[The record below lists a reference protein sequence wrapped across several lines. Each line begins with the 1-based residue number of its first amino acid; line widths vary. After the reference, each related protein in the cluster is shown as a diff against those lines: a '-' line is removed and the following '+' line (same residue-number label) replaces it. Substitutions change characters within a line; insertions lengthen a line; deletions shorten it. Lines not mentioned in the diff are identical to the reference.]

1 MTMVS
6 GVQGANYGYVNRVS
20 KREQKLD
27 EKVFAEAQK
36 QVKKAE
42 VRNADWGL
50 YAAQNC
56 LARDLVNAEPDE
68 CELIMKKMDYIQSC
82 MNKNIMLDADIYNG
96 KTKGKSELMA
106 ARSQMLK
113 TGCDGLSGVMNSTAD
128 VVKSVPKF
136 SLVA

>member
-42 VRNADWGL
+42 VRNVW
-50 YAAQNC
+50 
-56 LARDLVNAEPDE
+56 LVTLLMLTLKNA
-68 CELIMKKMDYIQSC
+68 
-82 MNKNIMLDADIYNG
+82 
-96 KTKGKSELMA
+96 T
-106 ARSQMLK
+106 
-113 TGCDGLSGVMNSTAD
+113 
-128 VVKSVPKF
+128 
-136 SLVA
+136 